1 MDHDDRPG
9 RHRPRRSA
17 AARIVR
23 LSAGTLGAVAVVAL
37 GSRMRQCLRRR
48 RSTPAASVSRN
59 AAETTTVDE
68 PPALSTAPTSTAAPA
83 TVDGADTAPRLAGR
97 PGCPHRRRRPLSLD
111 AADTAT
117 RQATDALNTDNE
129 GTIP

>member
-1 MDHDDRPG
+1 
-9 RHRPRRSA
+9 PRRSA

-37 GSRMRQCLRRR
+37 GAGCGNARADDG
-48 RSTPAASVSRN
+48 STPASVSRN

-68 PPALSTAPTSTAAPA
+68 PPAPSTAPTSTAAPA
-83 TVDGADTAPRLAGR
+83 TVDGADTASADSLADLDARIDGAGR
-97 PGCPHRRRRPLSLD
+97 SLD

>member
-1 MDHDDRPG
+1 M
-9 RHRPRRSA
+9 A
-17 AARIVR
+17 
-23 LSAGTLGAVAVVAL
+23 LGAGCGNARADD
-37 GSRMRQCLRRR
+37 G
-48 RSTPAASVSRN
+48 STPASVSRN

-68 PPALSTAPTSTAAPA
+68 PPATSTARTSTAAPA
-83 TVDGADTAPRLAGR
+83 TVDGADTASADSLADLDARIDGAGR
-97 PGCPHRRRRPLSLD
+97 SLD